1 MTRAPA
7 RWLAA
12 LIALTLSACESSV
25 VRQRAEICRRAVPAL
40 APPGA
45 SLRLLRVGAGTRADE
60 VRVDY
65 MAFGRPGQTG
75 RQRWVA
81 CSFGPGAELLALATE
96 GGPVGGANLYLLR
109 HYYLDTPEAA
119 AADPGVRGAEPP

>member
-12 LIALTLSACESSV
+12 LMALTLSACESSV
-25 VRQRAEICRRAVPAL
+25 DRQRAEICRRAVPAL
-40 APPGA
+40 GAVRGESQAPARRG
-45 SLRLLRVGAGTRADE
+45 RHQGRRGAGRLHGFRA
-60 VRVDY
+60 
-65 MAFGRPGQTG
+65 PGQTG

-81 CSFGPGAELLALATE
+81 CGFGPGAELLALATE